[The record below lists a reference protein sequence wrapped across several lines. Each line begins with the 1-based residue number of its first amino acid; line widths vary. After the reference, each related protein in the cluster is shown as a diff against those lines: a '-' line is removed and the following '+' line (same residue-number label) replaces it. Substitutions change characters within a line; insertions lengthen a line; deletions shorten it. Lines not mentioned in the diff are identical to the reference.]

1 MIIGARTGVW
11 AKSGGGVP
19 TARDYVSN
27 VAIFDAKE
35 NAGFGVF
42 NNSQEFWS
50 DCLHESR
57 VLSLVG
63 GSPDWRELFY
73 KLDGTRY
80 FTTNDSVYQDLI
92 NTKVFTIEILV
103 RAFIGRSNGGL
114 LCIGEQPNRNF
125 WMWERNNS
133 IYTTDPYIDEIQTQ
147 FGNFKRPYGAYDM
160 WHSYVFVADGSSLSL
175 YVDGLFFQKITMLN
189 TTRNNQGMDIG
200 SLGFY
205 GKAGCGY
212 SCLRFS
218 DFAMTDEQR
227 LSEYSID
234 KARFR
239 IP

>member
-1 MIIGARTGVW
+1 MMLGARTGAW
-11 AKSGGGVP
+11 AKSGY
-19 TARDYVSN
+19 TAKDYLSN

-35 NAGFGVF
+35 NGGFGVF
-42 NNSQEFWS
+42 NDSLTSWK

-57 VLSLVG
+57 SLALVG

-73 KLDGTRY
+73 KFDGTRH

-114 LCIGEQPNRNF
+114 LCIGEHPNRNF
-125 WMWERNNS
+125 WMWERNNE
-133 IYTTDPYIDEIQTQ
+133 TNPTDPYIDAIQTQ
-147 FGNFKRPYGAYDM
+147 FGNLVRPDGSYDM
-160 WHSYVFVADGSSLSL
+160 WHSYVFVADGSSMSL
-175 YVDGLFFQKITMLN
+175 FIDRLFSQKITMSNVLK
-189 TTRNNQGMDIG
+189 NNQGMEVG
-200 SLGFY
+200 SLRSY
-205 GKAGCGY
+205 GRAGCGY

-227 LSEYSID
+227 LYEYAID
-234 KARFR
+234 KARFN